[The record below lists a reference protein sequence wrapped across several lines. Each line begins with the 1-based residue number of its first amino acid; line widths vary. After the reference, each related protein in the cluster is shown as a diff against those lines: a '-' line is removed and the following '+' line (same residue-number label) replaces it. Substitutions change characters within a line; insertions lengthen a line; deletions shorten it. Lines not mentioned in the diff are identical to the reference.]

1 MIESGVGFVGEPP
14 VLALDKD
21 GKLDEQTLAN
31 LSLFLRSV
39 AAALNGGLRVGPEG
53 PPVYAGINASSA
65 RPAPGGKRAGNFSA
79 QVCQFHFASA
89 GVAYEIPHDLG
100 RKPLGVIMLYSNAP
114 TNLYGSNA
122 PSWSTTVLQVISS
135 AAGAYVTFLVV

>member
-1 MIESGVGFVGEPP
+1 MIETGVGFVGAPP

-21 GKLDEQTLAN
+21 GKLDEQTLTN
-31 LSLFLRSV
+31 LALFLRNV
-39 AAALNGGLRVGPEG
+39 AAALNGGLRIGPEG
-53 PPVYAGINASSA
+53 PPVYAGVNATSA
-65 RPAPGGKRAGNFSA
+65 TPAAGGKRAGNLAA
-79 QVCQFHFASA
+79 QVCQFYFAGA

-114 TNLYGSNA
+114 TNLYGTDA
-122 PSWSTTVLQVISS
+122 PSWTSTMLQVTSS